1 MDTRTFQTKDGPEAD
16 RRPLWV
22 LHTTLGTLVIARQSL
37 DNGLFLGAHL
47 THGELLVCC
56 SPVMTGNG
64 EGTGEQTTTREPASS
79 AEGGVS

>member
-56 SPVMTGNG
+56 SQSSYDGIMGHEQARQGN
-64 EGTGEQTTTREPASS
+64 RDNNS
-79 AEGGVS
+79 